1 MINRVRLKQKG
12 WIGLSVMY
20 LLFVGFFLS
29 AVEAQELSRGQLVY
43 VPIYSHI
50 YYGDR
55 EKAFLLTA
63 TLSVRNTDPGQPISL
78 LRVDYFNTEG
88 KLVRKY
94 LSKPVTLGPM
104 QSIRYIV
111 KASNTTGGSGAN
123 FLIQWKSET
132 EVNLPILEGIMI
144 GTAMGQGISFTS
156 RGQAIREK

>member
-1 MINRVRLKQKG
+1 MINGVRFKQNS
-12 WIGLSVMY
+12 WVRLSVMY

-43 VPIYSHI
+43 MPIYSHI

-55 EKAFLLTA
+55 EQVFLLTG
-63 TLSVRNTDPGQPISL
+63 TLSVRNTDPGQSISL
-78 LRVDYFNTEG
+78 LRVDYFDTEG

-104 QSIRYIV
+104 KSLRYIV
-111 KASNTTGGSGAN
+111 KASDTTGGSGAN
-123 FLIQWKSET
+123 FLVRWKSET

-156 RGQAIREK
+156 RGQAIRE